1 MNPIPTNPT
10 LTIGTILILK
20 VGKKTQI
27 GFPATNIEPIAIS
40 QNLMRSQSPCPH
52 PSTVL
57 FPLRPH
63 FYLGHSR
70 LKSPITHNLCHAW
83 VQILLKQCLIFN
95 SFWNPPVGAQKGKHC
110 GLKSLTE

>member
-40 QNLMRSQSPCPH
+40 QNLMRSQSPCP
-52 PSTVL
+52 PSFNGVVYNATTFL
-57 FPLRPH
+57 FGSFPFKKSNHAQLVPLM
-63 FYLGHSR
+63 
-70 LKSPITHNLCHAW
+70 
-83 VQILLKQCLIFN
+83 LIGP
-95 SFWNPPVGAQKGKHC
+95 S
-110 GLKSLTE
+110 